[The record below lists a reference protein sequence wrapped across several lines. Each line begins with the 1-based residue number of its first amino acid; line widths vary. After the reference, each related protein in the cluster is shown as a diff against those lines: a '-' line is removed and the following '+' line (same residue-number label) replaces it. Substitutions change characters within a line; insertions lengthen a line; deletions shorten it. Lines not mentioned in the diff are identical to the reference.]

1 MFTLGLT
8 GGIATGKTT
17 ATDFFKAKGIDI
29 IDADEVSRFLQQKG
43 QKGYLKIVQQFGTEV
58 LDEQEE
64 INRKK
69 LRDIAFSNQ
78 SNRQVLEDIMH
89 PMIRSEIADMFGRVK
104 SKWAIY
110 SAPIWT
116 GKTQFSRTFVIDA
129 PRAAQVERI
138 CQRDQNNKE
147 LANEIIDQQMGYKAR
162 ISYADDFIMND
173 GSLENFK
180 AKLEFYFSIYEQQS

>member
-1 MFTLGLT
+1 
-8 GGIATGKTT
+8 
-17 ATDFFKAKGIDI
+17 
-29 IDADEVSRFLQQKG
+29 
-43 QKGYLKIVQQFGTEV
+43 
-58 LDEQEE
+58 
-64 INRKK
+64 
-69 LRDIAFSNQ
+69 
-78 SNRQVLEDIMH
+78 MH

-116 GKTQFSRTFVIDA
+116 GKTQFGRTLVIDA

-138 CQRDQNNKE
+138 CQRDLNNKE

>member
-89 PMIRSEIADMFGRVK
+89 PMIRSEIADKFGRVK

-116 GKTQFSRTFVIDA
+116 GKTQFGRTLVIDA

-138 CQRDQNNKE
+138 CQRDLNNKE

>member
-1 MFTLGLT
+1 MFILGLT

-43 QKGYLKIVQQFGTEV
+43 QKGYLKIVQQFGIEV

-69 LRDIAFSNQ
+69 LRDIAFSSQ

-116 GKTQFSRTFVIDA
+116 GKTQFGRTLVIDA

-138 CQRDQNNKE
+138 CQRDQNNKK

>member
-17 ATDFFKAKGIDI
+17 ATDFFKAKGIDV

-43 QKGYLKIVQQFGTEV
+43 QKGYLEIVKEFGAEV
-58 LDEQEE
+58 LNQQEE

-69 LRDIAFSNQ
+69 LREIAFSSQ
-78 SNRQVLEDIMH
+78 SKRQKLEDIMH
-89 PMIRSEIADMFGRVK
+89 PMIRNEIADMFGRVK

-116 GKTQFSRTFVIDA
+116 GKTQFSRTLVIDA
-129 PRAAQVERI
+129 PRASQVERI
-138 CQRDQNNKE
+138 CQRDSNNEK
-147 LANEIIDQQMGYKAR
+147 LANEIIDQQMNYKAR

-173 GSLENFK
+173 SSLEDFK

>member
-1 MFTLGLT
+1 MFILGLT

-17 ATDFFKAKGIDI
+17 ATDFFKAKGIDV

-43 QKGYLKIVQQFGTEV
+43 QKGYLKIVQQFGIEV

-69 LRDIAFSNQ
+69 LRDIAFSSQ

-89 PMIRSEIADMFGRVK
+89 PMIRNEIANMFGRVK

-116 GKTQFSRTFVIDA
+116 GKTQFGRTLVIDA

-138 CQRDQNNKE
+138 CQRDLNNKE
-147 LANEIIDQQMGYKAR
+147 LANKIIDEQMDYKAR

>member
-116 GKTQFSRTFVIDA
+116 GKTQFGRTLVIDA

-138 CQRDQNNKE
+138 CQRDLNNKE

>member
-29 IDADEVSRFLQQKG
+29 VDADEVSRFLQQKG
-43 QKGYLKIVQQFGTEV
+43 QKGYIEIVQQFGTEV
-58 LDEQEE
+58 LDEHEE

-69 LRDIAFSNQ
+69 LREIAFSNH
-78 SNRQVLEDIMH
+78 SNRQKLEDIMH
-89 PMIRSEIADMFGRVK
+89 PMIRNEIADMFGRVK

-116 GKTQFSRTFVIDA
+116 GKTQFSRTLVIDA
-129 PRAAQVERI
+129 PRSFQVERI
-138 CQRDQNNKE
+138 CQRDQSNEE
-147 LANEIIDQQMGYKAR
+147 LANEIIDQQMGHKAR

-173 GSLENFK
+173 SSLENFK
-180 AKLEFYFSIYEQQS
+180 TKLEFYFSIYEQQS

>member
-69 LRDIAFSNQ
+69 LRDIAFSSQ

-116 GKTQFSRTFVIDA
+116 GKTQFGRTLVIDA
-129 PRAAQVERI
+129 PRAVQVERI
-138 CQRDQNNKE
+138 CQRDLNNKE

>member
-17 ATDFFKAKGIDI
+17 ATDFFKTKGIEV

-43 QKGYLKIVQQFGTEV
+43 QKGYLEIVQQFGTEV
-58 LDEQEE
+58 LDEHDE

-69 LRDIAFSNQ
+69 LREIAFSNH
-78 SNRQVLEDIMH
+78 SNRQKLEDIMH
-89 PMIRSEIADMFGRVK
+89 PMIRNEIADMFCRVK

-116 GKTQFSRTFVIDA
+116 GKTQFSRTLVIDA
-129 PRAAQVERI
+129 PRSFQVERI
-138 CQRDQNNKE
+138 CQRDQNNEE

-173 GSLENFK
+173 SSLESFK
-180 AKLEFYFSIYEQQS
+180 SKLEFYFSIYEQQS

>member
-17 ATDFFKAKGIDI
+17 ATDFFKAKGIDV

-43 QKGYLKIVQQFGTEV
+43 QKGYLEIVKEFGAEV
-58 LDEQEE
+58 LNQQEE

-69 LRDIAFSNQ
+69 LREIAFSSQ
-78 SNRQVLEDIMH
+78 SKRQALEEIMH
-89 PMIRSEIADMFGRVK
+89 PMIRNEIADMFGRVK

-116 GKTQFSRTFVIDA
+116 GKTQFSRTLVIDA
-129 PRAAQVERI
+129 PRASQVERI
-138 CQRDQNNKE
+138 CQRDQNNEE
-147 LANEIIDQQMGYKAR
+147 LANKIIDGQMSYKAR

-173 GSLENFK
+173 SSLEDFK
-180 AKLEFYFSIYEQQS
+180 TKLEFYFSIYEQQS

>member
-17 ATDFFKAKGIDI
+17 ATNFFKTKGIDI
-29 IDADEVSRFLQQKG
+29 IDADQVSRFLQQKG
-43 QKGYLKIVQQFGTEV
+43 QKGYLEIIQQFGAEV
-58 LDEQEE
+58 LDEREE

-78 SNRQVLEDIMH
+78 SNKQKLEDIMH
-89 PMIRSEIADMFGRVK
+89 PIIRNKIAEMFGRVK

-110 SAPIWT
+110 SAPLWT
-116 GKTQFSRTFVIDA
+116 KKNQFSRTLVIDA
-129 PRAAQVERI
+129 PRASQVERI
-138 CQRDQNNKE
+138 CQRDQNNEE
-147 LANEIIDQQMGYKAR
+147 LANKIIDGQMSYKAR

-173 GSLENFK
+173 SSLENFK
-180 AKLEFYFSIYEQQS
+180 TKLEFYFSIYEQQS

>member
-29 IDADEVSRFLQQKG
+29 VDADEVSRFLQQKG
-43 QKGYLKIVQQFGTEV
+43 QKGYLEIVQQFGTEV
-58 LDEQEE
+58 LDEHEE

-69 LRDIAFSNQ
+69 LREIAFSNH
-78 SNRQVLEDIMH
+78 SNRQKLEDIMH
-89 PMIRSEIADMFGRVK
+89 PMIRNEIADMFGRVK

-116 GKTQFSRTFVIDA
+116 GKTQFSRTLVIDA
-129 PRAAQVERI
+129 PRSFQVERI
-138 CQRDQNNKE
+138 CQRDQSNEE
-147 LANEIIDQQMGYKAR
+147 LANEIIDQQMGHKAR

-173 GSLENFK
+173 RSLESFK
-180 AKLEFYFSIYEQQS
+180 SKLEFYFSIYEQQS

>member
-17 ATDFFKAKGIDI
+17 ATDFFITKGIDV

-43 QKGYLKIVQQFGTEV
+43 QKGYLEIVQQFGSEV
-58 LDEQEE
+58 LDEHEE

-69 LRDIAFSNQ
+69 LRQIAFSNQ
-78 SNRQVLEDIMH
+78 SNKQNLEDIMH
-89 PMIRSEIADMFGRVK
+89 PMIRNAIADMFGRVK

-116 GKTQFSRTFVIDA
+116 GKTQFSRTLVIDA
-129 PRAAQVERI
+129 PRASQVERI
-138 CQRDQNNKE
+138 CQRDQNNEE
-147 LANEIIDQQMGYKAR
+147 LANKIIDGQMGYKAR

-173 GSLENFK
+173 SSLEDFE

>member
-116 GKTQFSRTFVIDA
+116 GKTQFGRTLVIDA

>member
-1 MFTLGLT
+1 MFILGLT

-69 LRDIAFSNQ
+69 LRDIAFSSQ

-116 GKTQFSRTFVIDA
+116 GKTQFGRTLVIDA

>member
-17 ATDFFKAKGIDI
+17 ATDFFKTKGIDI

-43 QKGYLKIVQQFGTEV
+43 QKGYHEIIQQFGTEV
-58 LDEQEE
+58 LDEHEE

-78 SNRQVLEDIMH
+78 SNKEKLEDIMH
-89 PMIRSEIADMFGRVK
+89 PMIRNEIADMFGRVK

-116 GKTQFSRTFVIDA
+116 GKTQFSRTLVIDA
-129 PRAAQVERI
+129 PRASQVERI
-138 CQRDQNNKE
+138 CQRDQNNEE
-147 LANEIIDQQMGYKAR
+147 LANKIIDGQMSYKAR

-173 GSLENFK
+173 SSLEDFK
-180 AKLEFYFSIYEQQS
+180 TKLEFYFSIYEQQS

>member
-116 GKTQFSRTFVIDA
+116 GKTQFGRTLVIDA

-138 CQRDQNNKE
+138 CQRDLNDKE

>member
-69 LRDIAFSNQ
+69 LRDIAFSSQ

-116 GKTQFSRTFVIDA
+116 GKTQFGRTLVIDA

-138 CQRDQNNKE
+138 CQRDLNNKE

>member
-1 MFTLGLT
+1 MFILGLT

-43 QKGYLKIVQQFGTEV
+43 QKGYLKIVQQFGIEV

-69 LRDIAFSNQ
+69 LRDIAFSSQ

-89 PMIRSEIADMFGRVK
+89 PMIRNEIANMFGRVK

-116 GKTQFSRTFVIDA
+116 GKTQFGRTLVIDA

-138 CQRDQNNKE
+138 CQRDQNNKK